1 MITGTD
7 PAPAPGAAAGT
18 RGGRRGHNWRRAGGE
33 RQLYGLAEP
42 PRAMRGT
49 RRAGAQWR
57 TAQPLTR
64 LDGGGY
70 PGPFWVGVFVA
81 VTAVGVKY

>member
-1 MITGTD
+1 MLRFIVSYGGPIT
-7 PAPAPGAAAGT
+7 
-18 RGGRRGHNWRRAGGE
+18 
-33 RQLYGLAEP
+33 LAEP

-49 RRAGAQWR
+49 RRAGAHWR

>member
-1 MITGTD
+1 
-7 PAPAPGAAAGT
+7 
-18 RGGRRGHNWRRAGGE
+18 
-33 RQLYGLAEP
+33 
-42 PRAMRGT
+42 MRGT